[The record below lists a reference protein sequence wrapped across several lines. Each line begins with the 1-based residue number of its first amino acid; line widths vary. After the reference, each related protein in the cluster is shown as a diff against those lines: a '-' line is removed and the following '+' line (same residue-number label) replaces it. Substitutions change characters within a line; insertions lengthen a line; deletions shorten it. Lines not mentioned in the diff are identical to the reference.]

1 MSVRAL
7 LLAVLL
13 IEINSSIQVDDS
25 DIARETRSSKNFEK
39 LQKQFLDNTTR
50 LLQGMLYEKRLNLNN
65 QVVAVDE
72 FSNAVKENLQNM
84 VESWSWVPEWWKS
97 VRRWTDSTVRVLNR
111 RCVSRVSNMKA
122 AAGPLLLCSLL
133 NVVSATG
140 QVTELEPEFLAP
152 LENHTVTQGRD
163 VYFTC
168 IVNHL
173 STYKVAWI
181 KSDSKAILAIHTHM
195 VAQNPRLS
203 VTHNGHNTWM
213 LHVSNVQKND
223 SGTYMCQINT
233 DPMRSQ
239 MGNLE
244 VVIPP
249 DILNDNESTES
260 GGGMAVEGGTVKL
273 RCHATGVPEP
283 SVLWRREDSR
293 NLVLRHEGGREKQV
307 LRSYDGDTLVLNNIQ
322 RSDMGPYLCIASN
335 NVPPSVSKR
344 FVVKVHFHPLIRVS
358 NQLVAAPMSSDVVV
372 QCYVEASPRAMN
384 HWMRDETGEKLPPSD
399 KYMMTETALNDY
411 SLLMN
416 LTIRSLER
424 KDFGNYV
431 CTSSNPLGKAEGVVR
446 LQELHLTVKST
457 STASTPKY
465 IDVKS
470 RKQQHKEKS
479 KKWKRPKGR
488 KEASEYGDTEEDQ
501 EATTAALPELQTPV
515 ASQTVTPIS
524 TRTPLWIL
532 HSHSGVGFSIG
543 DPITVGLISLY
554 CLCRQ

>member
-1 MSVRAL
+1 
-7 LLAVLL
+7 
-13 IEINSSIQVDDS
+13 
-25 DIARETRSSKNFEK
+25 
-39 LQKQFLDNTTR
+39 
-50 LLQGMLYEKRLNLNN
+50 
-65 QVVAVDE
+65 
-72 FSNAVKENLQNM
+72 
-84 VESWSWVPEWWKS
+84 
-97 VRRWTDSTVRVLNR
+97 
-111 RCVSRVSNMKA
+111 
-122 AAGPLLLCSLL
+122 
-133 NVVSATG
+133 
-140 QVTELEPEFLAP
+140 
-152 LENHTVTQGRD
+152 
-163 VYFTC
+163 
-168 IVNHL
+168 
-173 STYKVAWI
+173 VAWI

-260 GGGMAVEGGTVKL
+260 GGELAVEGGTVRL

-283 SVLWRREDSR
+283 TVLWRREDSR

-335 NVPPSVSKR
+335 GIPPSVSKR

-358 NQLVAAPMSSDVVV
+358 NQLVAAPMSSDVVI

-384 HWMRDETGEKLPPSD
+384 HWMRDETGEKLLQSE
-399 KYMMTETALNDY
+399 KYVMTETVLNEY

-431 CTSSNPLGKAEGVVR
+431 CTSSNLLGKAEGVVR
-446 LQELHLTVKST
+446 LQELHLIVKST

-465 IDVKS
+465 VDVKA
-470 RKQQHKEKS
+470 RKPPHKEKS
-479 KKWKRPKGR
+479 KKWKRLKGR
-488 KEASEYGDTEEDQ
+488 KDTSEYGDAEEEQ
-501 EATTAALPELQTPV
+501 EVTTAILPELRTPI
-515 ASQTVTPIS
+515 ASQTATPSPSRSPSWIS
-524 TRTPLWIL
+524 LSNAAI
-532 HSHSGVGFSIG
+532 SSSVGY
-543 DPITVGLISLY
+543 PITLGLIFLY
-554 CLCRQ
+554 CLCQQ